1 MDKYSDNE
9 LIIMKNSA
17 ELTLPYFYKSS
28 IGLGRQAFDNV
39 VKGFENTKRILADI
53 YAELEKRGVEFDK
66 LYPDVLD
73 WTFDKNLESRK
84 K

>member
-9 LIIMKNSA
+9 LILMKNSA
-17 ELTLPYFYKSS
+17 ELNLPYFYKSS
-28 IGLGRQAFDNV
+28 TGLGREACDNV

-53 YAELEKRGVEFDK
+53 YAELEKRGVEFTK

-73 WTFDKNLESRK
+73 WTFDKDLESRK